1 MAECDHGLTVD
12 TCADCQRLPAHEAP
26 ADLADCRSCGAPVIW
41 TVTERGKR
49 MPVDAEPTPD
59 GNIRLEQSTG
69 GAPLTAVYLPSG
81 TGSLLAAGERY
92 TSHFATCEQAGEWRR
107 S

>member
-1 MAECDHGLTVD
+1 MTVTECDHGLTVD

-49 MPVDAEPTPD
+49 MPVDAEPVWGGEFVIGQEGDIVRAIYDRRD
-59 GNIRLEQSTG
+59 GDCLRHK
-69 GAPLTAVYLPSG
+69 
-81 TGSLLAAGERY
+81 
-92 TSHFATCEQAGEWRR
+92 SHFATCDQPDKWRR

>member
-1 MAECDHGLTVD
+1 MGSSALASV
-12 TCADCQRLPAHEAP
+12 
-26 ADLADCRSCGAPVIW
+26 ADCRSCGAPVIW

-49 MPVDAEPTPD
+49 MPVDAEPNPQ

-69 GAPLTAVYLPSG
+69 DAPLTAVYMR
-81 TGSLLAAGERY
+81 ERTASVELY
-92 TSHFATCEQAGEWRR
+92 TSHFATCPQSRQWRQ